1 MPGGRRRAGAAVS
14 AVERYEKVR
23 ADWLLAHEASWHMS
37 DRRMANE
44 LKRRAAQKDR
54 SAAGAA
60 ESSHHEGQIKPI
72 ASRFVAGG
80 EDSKETMARGCFLV
94 LFVVPAVL
102 VGLGP
107 ALAVSHGAYAVTTET
122 RLQGGKVPTRTPW
135 LITAAALAAVGA
147 IIALVVPSLLT
158 VATMSYYP
166 RWVIDVH
173 WAHVGLVYGWLQLV
187 LGLALTAWQIRRHGW
202 PGVTVKSSPKTPGVP
217 DLPTARTAS
226 RPTGT
231 KAPKAEAAAPKA
243 PAIPR
248 VPAMPTGPGNA
259 EYDDEAPEFDDEIV
273 IDEEFEETAGDA
285 R

>member
-1 MPGGRRRAGAAVS
+1 MS
-14 AVERYEKVR
+14 TVERYEKVR

-44 LKRRAAQKDR
+44 LKRRAAHKDR

-60 ESSHHEGQIKPI
+60 ESSHHEGRIKPI

-94 LFVVPAVL
+94 LFIVPAVL

-122 RLQGGKVPTRTPW
+122 RLQRGKVPTRTPW
-135 LITAAALAAVGA
+135 LVAAAAVAAVGA

-166 RWVIDVH
+166 RWVTDVH

-202 PGVTVKSSPKTPGVP
+202 PGVTVKRSPKTPGVP
-217 DLPTARTAS
+217 DLPTASTAVTPAE
-226 RPTGT
+226 RVTGIRAC
-231 KAPKAEAAAPKA
+231 KDEDEDEAAAPKA
-243 PAIPR
+243 PAIPQ
-248 VPAMPTGPGNA
+248 VPAMPTDPGNA

-273 IDEEFEETAGDA
+273 VDEQFENTAGDA